1 MMILERRMR
10 LNGSKTECARLKC
23 LPACLKS
30 GSARFAGKLH
40 RTRQCSEFSH
50 PALAI
55 ALNTVR
61 ERAIAIGYQA
71 ARPRSTARL
80 TCQTMAMGVLG
91 MRHNEWEVGGE
102 EGLCQAP
109 PLCEGSEEP
118 LGKYPIGQSL

>member
-1 MMILERRMR
+1 MGAKRNASDSNACL
-10 LNGSKTECARLKC
+10 LASSQDLQD
-23 LPACLKS
+23 LPASC
-30 GSARFAGKLH
+30 
-40 RTRQCSEFSH
+40 TRRDNAQSFPT

-61 ERAIAIGYQA
+61 ERTMAIGYQA

-118 LGKYPIGQSL
+118 LGKYPIGQSF